1 MNNLQHMS
9 LNWSSETLN
18 KWRWN
23 ANDTTFVLFTSKTAG
38 SRTDNKINPPKKSF
52 GKRHVVTS
60 PASCATSCA
69 MPTTE
74 ESNHSAVGMLH
85 PHHRAPC
92 ILYVTLHCP
101 IIPSQKN
108 PLTGDINSQSSHT
121 HTHTHNRFTAVWI
134 LYGTT
139 RVSQYQNK
147 HLPTHTYHGHQSSLL
162 LHPSNAIHGILPV
175 QFMHLTVFTIS
186 LQVFFEQPLGLAPST
201 SYSIHFFTQSLSFFA
216 THAHTITTCFA
227 VVLQILVSLST
238 LYLEFYLVASCYY
251 HLCLL
256 KCHLIFLFYG
266 QGLTHFHATYYFAY
280 NCCIIS
286 LSINDICCCC
296 CCCCYYYYY

>member
-121 HTHTHNRFTAVWI
+121 HTHT
-134 LYGTT
+134 
-139 RVSQYQNK
+139 
-147 HLPTHTYHGHQSSLL
+147 
-162 LHPSNAIHGILPV
+162 
-175 QFMHLTVFTIS
+175 
-186 LQVFFEQPLGLAPST
+186 QP
-201 SYSIHFFTQSLSFFA
+201 
-216 THAHTITTCFA
+216 
-227 VVLQILVSLST
+227 
-238 LYLEFYLVASCYY
+238 
-251 HLCLL
+251 
-256 KCHLIFLFYG
+256 FYG
-266 QGLTHFHATYYFAY
+266 RLDPVWD
-280 NCCIIS
+280 NPCEPVPE
-286 LSINDICCCC
+286 
-296 CCCCYYYYY
+296 